1 MTAGTTNA
9 EPADDR
15 AGRARDPVGAEDRQ
29 LRRGRAG
36 EEVAGGDSVLELARV
51 HPAVAVDHEALQ
63 QRDVRRRPA
72 EAGEARCASTR
83 ARRRRAG
90 REPRHHLAQPAPR
103 ARRYLTA
110 CPAIVQALQPTRRRP
125 RHLVAA
131 LSVTETVSWG
141 VLYYAFSVFLVPMRD
156 ELGLSTAQLTGA
168 FSLALLVAGAAG
180 ILVGRHL
187 DRHAPRALMTAGSVA
202 GVVAVL
208 AWSRVDSLV
217 AVYAVWLA
225 IGLVMA
231 TVLYEPAFTVL
242 AKAFADAGD
251 RRRAMTALTLVAA
264 LSSFIFLP
272 LAQALVDL
280 HGWRQALV
288 DLALVLLLITVPLH
302 AWALPRSPPA
312 PSPAHALGRSGRA
325 QRALLAALG
334 RVLPGHGDRHRRHRS
349 GHPAARRTRP
359 RPGVRRLRRRAR
371 RGRPDPRAAPVR
383 AARLAAAARPRGR
396 RGVPG
401 RRRRHRRHR
410 RALAL
415 ARGRPSASSC
425 SGWATAW
432 PRSPARP
439 RSPTSTARAR
449 TGRSRH
455 GRRADHGARAL
466 GPAAAALLAAA
477 VGFDALLWLFAAVSV
492 VAAVLAASTPPSP
505 FDNSSV
511 IFAAC
516 RFA

>member
-1 MTAGTTNA
+1 M
-9 EPADDR
+9 
-15 AGRARDPVGAEDRQ
+15 
-29 LRRGRAG
+29 
-36 EEVAGGDSVLELARV
+36 
-51 HPAVAVDHEALQ
+51 
-63 QRDVRRRPA
+63 
-72 EAGEARCASTR
+72 
-83 ARRRRAG
+83 
-90 REPRHHLAQPAPR
+90 
-103 ARRYLTA
+103 
-110 CPAIVQALQPTRRRP
+110 QALQPTRRRP

-312 PSPAHALGRSGRA
+312 PSPAHA
-325 QRALLAALG
+325 
-334 RVLPGHGDRHRRHRS
+334 
-349 GHPAARRTRP
+349 PAAAVVRSAPFWLLSLAFFLATTTGIGITVLAIPLLIERGHDP
-359 RPGVRRLRRRAR
+359 AFAAFAVGLVGAAQIPGRLLF
-371 RGRPDPRAAPVR
+371 APLG
-383 AARLAAAARPRGR
+383 ARLAPGRAAAA
-396 RGVPG
+396 VC
-401 RRRRHRRHR
+401 
-410 RALAL
+410 LAVGAGIAVIAVL
-415 ARGRPSASSC
+415 S
-425 SGWATAW
+425 
-432 PRSPARP
+432 RSPAVVIGLILLGMGNGMA
-439 RSPTSTARAR
+439 TLARA
-449 TGRSRH
+449 TSI
-455 GRRADHGARAL
+455 ADLYGAGAYGAIAGTAAALTTGARAV
-466 GPAAAALLAAA
+466 GPAAAALIAAA
-477 VGFDALLWLFAAVSV
+477 VGFDALLWLFAAVSAG
-492 VAAVLAASTPPSP
+492 AAVLAASNTAQP
-505 FDNSSV
+505 V
-511 IFAAC
+511 
-516 RFA
+516 R